1 MASGSSISRG
11 AAVAVAMRSTRSRN
25 SRAPVRRSEGTPAM
39 PTLRSR
45 WRAVV
50 ECFRGGGLGVGGGLG
65 EGHARDG
72 TEGFVGHTRFAAAWV
87 RACV

>member
-1 MASGSSISRG
+1 
-11 AAVAVAMRSTRSRN
+11 
-25 SRAPVRRSEGTPAM
+25 M

-50 ECFRGGGLGVGGGLG
+50 ECSRGGAGVGVMSRAAGLVGVLGGLGVGGGLG

>member
-1 MASGSSISRG
+1 M
-11 AAVAVAMRSTRSRN
+11 
-25 SRAPVRRSEGTPAM
+25 SRAAGLVGG
-39 PTLRSR
+39 L
-45 WRAVV
+45 
-50 ECFRGGGLGVGGGLG
+50 GGLGVGGGLG